1 MHGPINLRFTCK
13 ISLINLLLIPTH
25 VLWNVVIK
33 NYVVLLEL
41 QISYDCWFI
50 LGLVS
55 IGDILEYKLKK
66 RKLWMTSV
74 ILRRCMKTRWVQT
87 LVILKTSHCDKREL
101 CLVCIR
107 AGTLGKTKGW
117 ICGPFSCK
125 QHIPTDVNI
134 TRATILFSLYATRSR
149 VMCVIMT
156 QWCMEVIG
164 ARRTQ
169 KRLRMRPSVCRPKH
183 AIKSYYISACDQ

>member
-1 MHGPINLRFTCK
+1 VTFWSINLK
-13 ISLINLLLIPTH
+13 
-25 VLWNVVIK
+25 K
-33 NYVVLLEL
+33 NP
-41 QISYDCWFI
+41 
-50 LGLVS
+50 
-55 IGDILEYKLKK
+55 
-66 RKLWMTSV
+66 WMAIIIFRLCT
-74 ILRRCMKTRWVQT
+74 KTRWMEM
-87 LVILKTSHCDKREL
+87 LVILKTLRHDKSEM
-101 CLVCIR
+101 CVVSIR
-107 AGTLGKTKGW
+107 AGTFGKTEGW
-117 ICGPFSCK
+117 ICRPFSCK
-125 QHIPTDVNI
+125 QHIPTNVNI